1 MARSCTL
8 TWQQVTKFDGGGFSK
23 THLHLPLCRLI
34 TGSGRGILERRLK
47 QLTDNKTIGIGI
59 VGAGFARTTQI
70 PGFSNCKGARVV
82 AITSRHREH
91 AESVAQ
97 EFGIEHVANDWKD
110 LVARDDVDLVSVVT
124 PPATHMEITL
134 AALEQGKA
142 VLCEKPMA
150 MNAAEARRMTD
161 RAHEADVLALID
173 HELRFLGSRR
183 KMRAMLHSGAI
194 GTVRHCNYVFRSD
207 YRGVLG
213 TWDWWSDLTMGG
225 GTLGA
230 IGSHAVDSFR
240 WLLDAEVS
248 EVCCVLSTHVA
259 ERPDKT
265 SGKMR
270 SVTSDDTVRMLFRF
284 AESSLTKGATGAA
297 SLSVVESGKLQNQLE
312 VYGSSGALM
321 VEETGELWHSPAGSG
336 AWRPVEVDQD
346 AVAPGMRE
354 GSWSRGFT
362 GFSCAIVAA
371 LSEGRKSVAGAATF
385 ADGLRVQLVL
395 DAARASNESG
405 CWAPVQ

>member
-1 MARSCTL
+1 M
-8 TWQQVTKFDGGGFSK
+8 F
-23 THLHLPLCRLI
+23 
-34 TGSGRGILERRLK
+34 LK
-47 QLTDNKTIGIGI
+47 KLSNNKIIGIGI

-70 PGFSNCKGARVV
+70 PGFRNCKGARVV

-91 AESVAQ
+91 AESVAT

-124 PPATHMEITL
+124 PPATHTEITL
-134 AALEQGKA
+134 AALELGKA

-161 RAHEADVLALID
+161 SAREAGLLALID

-194 GTVRHCNYVFRSD
+194 GAVRHCNYVFRSD
-207 YRGVLG
+207 YRGIPG
-213 TWDWWSDLTMGG
+213 TWDWWSDVKMGG

-248 EVCCVLSTHVA
+248 EVCCLLSTHVA

-265 SGKMR
+265 SGTMHP
-270 SVTSDDTVRMLFRF
+270 VTSDDTVRMLFRF
-284 AESSLTKGATGAA
+284 AESSLTKGAAGAA
-297 SLSVVESGKLQNQLE
+297 SLSVVESGKLQNQME

-336 AWRPVEVDQD
+336 DWRPVQVDPD
-346 AVAPGMRE
+346 PVAPGMRE

-362 GFSCAIVAA
+362 AFSGAIVAA
-371 LSEGRKSVAGAATF
+371 LSEGRKSVEGAATF
-385 ADGLRVQLVL
+385 ADGYRVQLVL
-395 DAARASNESG
+395 DAARASHASG
-405 CWAPVQ
+405 CWTPVQ

>member
-1 MARSCTL
+1 MKKLS
-8 TWQQVTKFDGGGFSK
+8 D
-23 THLHLPLCRLI
+23 
-34 TGSGRGILERRLK
+34 
-47 QLTDNKTIGIGI
+47 DKTIGIGI

-70 PGFSNCKGARVV
+70 PGFRNCEGARIV

-91 AESVAQ
+91 AESVAT

-110 LVARDDVDLVSVVT
+110 LIARDDVDLVSVVT
-124 PPATHMEITL
+124 PPSTHTEITL
-134 AALEQGKA
+134 AALERGKA

-150 MNAAEARRMTD
+150 MNANEARSLTE
-161 RAHEADVLALID
+161 RAREADVLALID
-173 HELRFLGSRR
+173 HELRFLGSRQ
-183 KMRAMLHSGAI
+183 KMRAMLQSGAI

-207 YRGVLG
+207 YRNVPG
-213 TWDWWSDLTMGG
+213 TWDWWSDMKMGG

-240 WLLDAEVS
+240 WLLDTEVS
-248 EVCCVLSTHVA
+248 EVCSVLSTHVA

-265 SGKMR
+265 SGSMR

-284 AESSLTKGATGAA
+284 AESSLAKGATGAA

-312 VYGSSGALM
+312 VYGSSGAMM

-336 AWRPVEVDQD
+336 AWRAVEVELDP
-346 AVAPGMRE
+346 VAPGMRE

-362 GFSCAIVAA
+362 AFSRAIVAA
-371 LSEGRKSVAGAATF
+371 LREGRNSVAGAATLE
-385 ADGLRVQLVL
+385 DGYRVQLVL

-405 CWAPVQ
+405 CWAAVEQQSRQ